1 MDMKK
6 LSLSF
11 LLSVL
16 SLSAYDNIDEA
27 LKNGVTKGSIGLF
40 SDYYDPFA
48 TGISMTDSARRAKIF
63 QENNLQDAS
72 YVALTMELQYRSA
85 FYKNMRFSIGFGSAF
100 SLWQWHKDD
109 INLDFDSS
117 APVLLKDT
125 FLEYFDGDTAIKAG
139 RFFLQNEWVS
149 NQVDG
154 FWVRN
159 RSLEN
164 LLLEL
169 YWIDSFGDVKGTS
182 MSSFT
187 RYNPNWSGLTY
198 AATKY
203 SLTTKNWEFWAKLY
217 TSFAYSVNYVLGAGA
232 GVEYKFSKSKIGLT
246 LNSAG
251 SFEFSNGDDR
261 GEGVDFDAK
270 FYVEG
275 AGVLF
280 SLGYIQTGKDS
291 GWGSLNKINN
301 TISPLGVGNVL
312 DSSFALNTSVIY
324 AGLSGTFDQVTLGL
338 IYGVGL
344 FTSPLIGGDHIQ
356 NEVDFA
362 IGFSFTN
369 NVSAFINVYNTHLGN
384 DAIPNVIQIQGGIN
398 LSF

>member
-1 MDMKK
+1 MDIKK
-6 LSLSF
+6 FSSFILASL
-11 LLSVL
+11 LTLG
-16 SLSAYDNIDEA
+16 AYDNIDEA
-27 LKNGVTKGSIGLF
+27 LKNGVSKGDVSF
-40 SDYYDPFA
+40 YSDYYDPFA
-48 TGISMTDSARRAKIF
+48 TKIADNF
-63 QENNLQDAS
+63 GMKDQG
-72 YVALTMELQYRSA
+72 YVALTMGLQYRSA
-85 FYKNMRFSIGFGSAF
+85 FYKNMRLSVGFRAAYP
-100 SLWQWHKDD
+100 LWQWHKDD

-117 APVLLKDT
+117 NPILLKDT

-139 RFFLQNEWVS
+139 RFFVRNEWAS

-169 YWIDSFGDVKGTS
+169 YWIDSYGDVTPTS
-182 MSSFT
+182 MSALT

-203 SLTTKNWEFWAKLY
+203 SLTAKDWEFWTKIY
-217 TSFAYSVNYVLGAGA
+217 TSFAYSVNYVLGAGV
-232 GVEYKFSKSKIGLT
+232 GLEYRFLKSKIGLI

-251 SFEFSNGDDR
+251 SFEFSNGDSR
-261 GEGVDFDAK
+261 GDGADFDAK

-275 AGVLF
+275 AGVMF
-280 SLGYIQTGKDS
+280 SFGYIQTGKES
-291 GWGSLNKINN
+291 GWGSLNRINN
-301 TISPLGVGNVL
+301 TISPLGVGKVL
-312 DSSFALNTSVIY
+312 DSSFAVNTSVIY

-338 IYGVGL
+338 LYGVGL
-344 FTSPLIGGDHIQ
+344 FTSPIIGGDHIQ
-356 NEVDFA
+356 NEVDFTV
-362 IGFSFTN
+362 GFNFTN

-384 DAIPNVIQIQGGIN
+384 DAIPNVIQIQGGFT